1 MEFDLPERARELQ
14 ATARKFVEEELIPL
28 EAEADWWDADEMP
41 DAIRRPL
48 EEKAKALGLWLLDT
62 PKELGGAGLSQLE
75 LCLVWVELYKAGILP
90 NRDLAVVGPDVRIL
104 LHCNEQQRDRYL
116 LPVIRGERRWCFAQ
130 TEPDAGTDPASMK
143 TRAVW
148 DGSAYVLN
156 GTKRFITAA
165 RKADFAQVMAVTEP
179 GKGARGITCFLVDM
193 DTPGVSISGEF
204 QKMMGDRPCQI
215 TFENA
220 RVPSENVLG
229 GLGRGFEFAQ
239 KWITMGR
246 LGQASKAL
254 GVADRALEMSARY
267 AKSRVIKGESLAE
280 QQAIQAMLA
289 DSLVEVY
296 ATRLMLHDAA
306 MRMDRGQAM
315 RNESYMVKLFANEMA
330 GRVLDRAIQI
340 HGARGLTRALPLER
354 WYLDLRSRRI
364 TEGASEVMRWVIARN
379 YLREVK

>member
-1 MEFDLPERARELQ
+1 MEFDLPERARHLQ
-14 ATARKFVEEELIPL
+14 AITRKFVLEELIPL
-28 EAEADWWDADEMP
+28 EADADWWDADEMP
-41 DAIRRPL
+41 EAVRRPL

-62 PKELGGAGLSQLE
+62 PKEYGGAGLSQLE
-75 LCLVWVELYKAGILP
+75 LCLVWTELDKAGILP
-90 NRDLAVVGPDVRIL
+90 NRDRAVVGPDVRTLIY
-104 LHCNEQQRDRYL
+104 CDEKQRDRYL
-116 LPVIRGERRWCFAQ
+116 WPVIRGERRWCFAQ

-143 TRAVW
+143 TRAVR
-148 DGSAYVLN
+148 DGDVYVLN

-165 RKADFAQVMAVTEP
+165 RRADFAQVMAVTEP

-193 DTPGVSISGEF
+193 DSPGVAITGEF

-215 TFENA
+215 SFDNA
-220 RVPSENVLG
+220 RVPAENILG

-239 KWITMGR
+239 KWITIGR
-246 LGQASKAL
+246 LGQAAKAL
-254 GVADRALEMSARY
+254 GVAERAVEMSARY
-267 AKSRVIKGESLAE
+267 AANRVIEGEPLGE
-280 QQAIQAMLA
+280 RQAIQAMLA
-289 DSLVEVY
+289 DSLVEIY

-306 MRMDRGQAM
+306 RKMDQGQEM
-315 RNESYMVKLFANEMA
+315 RNESYMTKLFANEMA

-354 WYLDLRSRRI
+354 WYLDIRSRRI

>member
-1 MEFDLPERARELQ
+1 M
-14 ATARKFVEEELIPL
+14 
-28 EAEADWWDADEMP
+28 
-41 DAIRRPL
+41 
-48 EEKAKALGLWLLDT
+48 DT
-62 PKELGGAGLSQLE
+62 PKEYGGAGFNQLE
-75 LCLVWVELYKAGILP
+75 LCVVWVELYKAGILP

-104 LHCNEQQRDRYL
+104 VHCNEQQRERYL
-116 LPVIRGERRWCFAQ
+116 FPVIRGERRWCFAQ
-130 TEPDAGTDPASMK
+130 TEPDAGTDPAAMK
-143 TRAVW
+143 TRAVREG
-148 DGSAYVLN
+148 DVYILN

-165 RKADFAQVMAVTEP
+165 RKSDFAQVMAVTDP

-215 TFENA
+215 SFDNA
-220 RVPSENVLG
+220 RVPAGNILG

-239 KWITMGR
+239 KWITIGR
-246 LGQASKAL
+246 LGQAAKAL
-254 GVADRALEMSARY
+254 GVAERAVEMSARY
-267 AKSRVIKGESLAE
+267 ARERVIAGERLAE

-289 DSLVEVY
+289 DSLVETY

-306 MRMDRGQAM
+306 MKMDRGEEM

-354 WYLDLRSRRI
+354 WYLDIRSRRI

-379 YLREVK
+379 YLRELK

>member
-1 MEFDLPERARELQ
+1 MEFDLPERARHLQ
-14 ATARKFVEEELIPL
+14 AITRKFVEEELIPL
-28 EAEADWWDADEMP
+28 EAGADWWDADEMP

-48 EEKAKALGLWLLDT
+48 EEKAKALGLWLLDV
-62 PKELGGAGLSQLE
+62 PKEYGGADLSQLE
-75 LCLVWVELYKAGILP
+75 LCVVWTELYKAGILP
-90 NRDLAVVGPDVRIL
+90 NRDLAVVGPEVRIL
-104 LHCNEQQRDRYL
+104 IHCDEKQRDRYL
-116 LPVIRGERRWCFAQ
+116 LPVIGGERSWCFAQ

-148 DGSAYVLN
+148 DGNAYVLN
-156 GTKRFITAA
+156 GTKRFITGA
-165 RKADFAQVMAVTEP
+165 RQADFAQVMAVTDP

-193 DTPGVSISGEF
+193 DSPGVMITGEF
-204 QKMMGDRPCQI
+204 QKMMGDRPSQI

-220 RVPSENVLG
+220 RVPAENILG
-229 GLGRGFEFAQ
+229 GLGRGFEIAQ
-239 KWITMGR
+239 KWITVGR

-254 GVADRALEMSARY
+254 AVAERSLELSARH
-267 AKSRVIKGESLAE
+267 ANSRVIGGEPLGE

-289 DSLVEVY
+289 DSLVEIH
-296 ATRLMLHDAA
+296 ATRLMLYDAA
-306 MRMDRGQAM
+306 RKMDAGRDM

-330 GRVLDRAIQI
+330 GRILDRAIQI

-379 YLREVK
+379 YLRELK

>member
-1 MEFDLPERARELQ
+1 MEFDLPERARQLQ

-28 EAEADWWDADEMP
+28 EAEADWWNADEMP
-41 DAIRRPL
+41 EAIRRPL
-48 EEKAKALGLWLLDT
+48 QEKAKALGLWLLDT
-62 PKELGGAGLSQLE
+62 PKEYGGAGLGQLE
-75 LCLVWVELYKAGILP
+75 LCVVWVELYKAGILP
-90 NRDLAVVGPDVRIL
+90 NRDLAVVGPDVRTL
-104 LHCNEQQRDRYL
+104 VHCNEAQRDRYL
-116 LPVIRGERRWCFAQ
+116 LSVIRGERRWCFAQ

-143 TRAVW
+143 TRAVR
-148 DGSAYVLN
+148 DGNVYVLN

-165 RKADFAQVMAVTEP
+165 RHADFAQVMAVTDP

-193 DTPGVSISGEF
+193 DSPGVAITGEF

-220 RVPSENVLG
+220 RVPAENILG

-246 LGQASKAL
+246 LGQAAKAL
-254 GVADRALEMSARY
+254 GVAERSVEMSARY
-267 AKSRVIKGESLAE
+267 ARSRVIGGEPLGE

-289 DSLVEVY
+289 DSLLEIY
-296 ATRLMLHDAA
+296 ASRLMLHDAA
-306 MRMDRGQAM
+306 QKMDRGQEM